1 MGRALQADE
10 RSSGGTGKEVSCCL
24 VFAGTY
30 VHCYSL
36 KEFLSALAQVEAE
49 EQADISE
56 SFEIEAVPAFVILR
70 VCLHRHLSRISI
82 SSRVQGHTLL
92 DRISGADA
100 SALTQSVAKH
110 ATTPA
115 YNPLSRTDNAPAKA
129 PTTVPSGLSYSDKS
143 ETTEELNQR
152 LRGLMTQSQVVLFMK
167 GSPEAP
173 RCGFSRKISAL
184 LKDNNIQFAHFDIL
198 SDESVRQGTSLI
210 SSFSIHTLTLYSSS
224 RVESVEQL
232 AYFPPIDREWRAG
245 WRPRYRSGNGGDG

>member
-1 MGRALQADE
+1 MSSSNFVEVTSPAHFQEVLSKDLNRVSVINFWAPWAEPCKQMNEVVVELAKKYPAALFLQ
-10 RSSGGTGKEVSCCL
+10 
-24 VFAGTY
+24 
-30 VHCYSL
+30 
-36 KEFLSALAQVEAE
+36 EFLSALAQVEAE

-70 VCLHRHLSRISI
+70 
-82 SSRVQGHTLL
+82 GHTLL

-198 SDESVRQGTSLI
+198 SDESVRQGLKVLNNWPTFPQLI
-210 SSFSIHTLTLYSSS
+210 VNGELVGGLDIVQEM
-224 RVESVEQL
+224 VETGEL
-232 AYFPPIDREWRAG
+232 KEIIA
-245 WRPRYRSGNGGDG
+245 